1 MMDFRW
7 SRDGRTVLRDA
18 ALAAVFAV
26 GTGIPVLAV
35 PDADF
40 SRRAIMWSL
49 LMCSSLALRRI
60 APLAALAVL
69 TAAGIGMAATL
80 DTPVPALLAV
90 PVVVYSVG
98 RYQRMSTVLLVAAF
112 GVAGSLAGPLSWTVG
127 MPQPY
132 RLLGTTLLVLLC
144 LAIVALAFLW
154 GRFLR
159 ERALTETL
167 DREIVTERFAAAQ
180 RSERQRTELAERR
193 ARTEVAQELHDVLA
207 HSLSV
212 IVVQAEGARALATKR
227 PDAAVEALDVIAD
240 TGRKSIAEVRRI
252 VALMRGDAGS
262 PSFGPSPTLSQIPEL
277 IAGAG
282 DRISL
287 TVDGEVPLVPDS
299 LGVTA
304 FRVLQEAVTN
314 VLKHAGPTATAE
326 VRVTYTPEAIEL
338 TVRDDGMGALS
349 SPDGHGS
356 GLPGMRERVTAMG
369 GEFHAG
375 ARPGGG
381 YEVRVRLPMPS
392 RLGKSWL
399 RGS

>member
-1 MMDFRW
+1 MASGTQD
-7 SRDGRTVLRDA
+7 SDDA
-18 ALAAVFAV
+18 I
-26 GTGIPVLAV
+26 TGINVTPLVDIMLVLLIIFMVTA
-35 PDADF
+35 
-40 SRRAIMWSL
+40 
-49 LMCSSLALRRI
+49 RI
-60 APLAALAVL
+60 IASPNALAVDL
-69 TAAGIGMAATL
+69 PKAAGG
-80 DTPVPALLAV
+80 
-90 PVVVYSVG
+90 
-98 RYQRMSTVLLVAAF
+98 
-112 GVAGSLAGPLSWTVG
+112 
-127 MPQPY
+127 
-132 RLLGTTLLVLLC
+132 
-144 LAIVALAFLW
+144 
-154 GRFLR
+154 
-159 ERALTETL
+159 
-167 DREIVTERFAAAQ
+167 
-180 RSERQRTELAERR
+180 TELQQ
-193 ARTEVAQELHDVLA
+193 TVF
-207 HSLSV
+207 SV
-212 IVVQAEGARALATKR
+212 T
-227 PDAAVEALDVIAD
+227 
-240 TGRKSIAEVRRI
+240 
-252 VALMRGDAGS
+252 
-262 PSFGPSPTLSQIPEL
+262 
-277 IAGAG
+277 
-282 DRISL
+282 L